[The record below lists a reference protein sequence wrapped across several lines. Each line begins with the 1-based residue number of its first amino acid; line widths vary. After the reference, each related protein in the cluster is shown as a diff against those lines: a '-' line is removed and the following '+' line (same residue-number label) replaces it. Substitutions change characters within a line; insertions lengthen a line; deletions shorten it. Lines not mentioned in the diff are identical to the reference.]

1 MISTK
6 KEVRTCESP
15 DFCNEP
21 FYSLKCEEKPH
32 GEQMEKDACE
42 SLFSDVC
49 SLQRMPLTFSH
60 GHPLFL
66 YI

>member
-1 MISTK
+1 MMSK
-6 KEVRTCESP
+6 KRKPVLVKARTSVM
-15 DFCNEP
+15 NP
-21 FYSLKCEEKPH
+21 FFSLKCEEKPH
-32 GEQMEKDACE
+32 VNRWKTMLVKVF
-42 SLFSDVC
+42 FSAFC